1 VKAFTIKE
9 GGRTMDDAQIIQL
22 YFERSEDAIEK
33 TKIKYGDF
41 CFHIANNILKSKED
55 AEECENDAYLKL
67 WNAIPPQR
75 PNVLKS
81 YLGKIVR
88 NLALRR
94 YEYYSAQK
102 RNVELEIAFSELEEC
117 IVGLK
122 SVEGQFD
129 VGDLEK
135 SVNRF
140 LHTIDREPRIIFV
153 RRYWYADS
161 MKEIAAR
168 FRISESKV
176 KSSLFRTRNKLRI
189 YLQKEGFMG

>member
-1 VKAFTIKE
+1 
-9 GGRTMDDAQIIQL
+9 MDDAQIIQL

-55 AEECENDAYLKL
+55 AEECENDAYLRV

-88 NLALRR
+88 NLALQR

-117 IVGLK
+117 IVGLR

-129 VGDLEK
+129 AGDLEK
-135 SVNRF
+135 SVNCF
-140 LHTIDREPRIIFV
+140 LHTIDRETRIIFV

-168 FRISESKV
+168 FGISESKV
-176 KSSLFRTRNKLRI
+176 KSSLFRTRNKLRT
-189 YLQKEGFMG
+189 YLQKGGFMG